1 MLITTYMQGLGFLA
15 KSFLAVSDPKITDLA
30 WGKKVRGVFP
40 DRLISK
46 KCSFIWKFTRRTL
59 KTEYF
64 SSVFEVF
71 DPLDF
76 EIGVKKRARN
86 ADFQHTALL
95 AEKMAF
101 FWFCFLEK
109 FVLATSDRKITDLAW
124 GKKVRGV
131 FPDRL
136 ISKKCSFIW
145 KFTRRTLKTEYF
157 SSVFDV
163 FDPLRLQGGG
173 IFSSETPPPYQTRA
187 KTAF

>member
-59 KTEYF
+59 KTEH
-64 SSVFEVF
+64 V
-71 DPLDF
+71 
-76 EIGVKKRARN
+76 
-86 ADFQHTALL
+86 
-95 AEKMAF
+95 
-101 FWFCFLEK
+101 
-109 FVLATSDRKITDLAW
+109 
-124 GKKVRGV
+124 
-131 FPDRL
+131 
-136 ISKKCSFIW
+136 
-145 KFTRRTLKTEYF
+145 

-163 FDPLRLQGGG
+163 FDPLRLEAGGD
-173 IFSSETPPPYQTRA
+173 FHFRNPPPYQTRA

>member
-1 MLITTYMQGLGFLA
+1 MACRLEMLITTYMQGLGFLA

-59 KTEYF
+59 KTE
-64 SSVFEVF
+64 
-71 DPLDF
+71 
-76 EIGVKKRARN
+76 
-86 ADFQHTALL
+86 H
-95 AEKMAF
+95 
-101 FWFCFLEK
+101 
-109 FVLATSDRKITDLAW
+109 
-124 GKKVRGV
+124 
-131 FPDRL
+131 
-136 ISKKCSFIW
+136 
-145 KFTRRTLKTEYF
+145 F

-163 FDPLRLQGGG
+163 FDPLRLQGG

>member
-1 MLITTYMQGLGFLA
+1 MQGLGFLA
-15 KSFLAVSDPKITDLA
+15 KSFLAVSDPKITDLV

-46 KCSFIWKFTRRTL
+46 KCSFIWKFARRTL

-95 AEKMAF
+95 AEQK
-101 FWFCFLEK
+101 WHSSGLVFLK
-109 FVLATSDRKITDLAW
+109 N
-124 GKKVRGV
+124 
-131 FPDRL
+131 
-136 ISKKCSFIW
+136 SF
-145 KFTRRTLKTEYF
+145 
-157 SSVFDV
+157 
-163 FDPLRLQGGG
+163 
-173 IFSSETPPPYQTRA
+173 
-187 KTAF
+187 